1 MHILYQK
8 HSLRLFVE
16 PESVSQ
22 WTPCKFNTT
31 SWKKNWWYPCI
42 QFFAKM
48 KNWVPFRGL
57 RTRDSEIWEPSNVYA
72 WQSKILCTEIAPPP
86 PGYGARAKMEAKLV
100 SNFMEKVGVF
110 HLRTCRVHDF
120 QKKGVFLG
128 DMFSPSEKRGFHFY
142 TRVPYPGP
150 PSKSVHWNFAPPPF
164 PCTQFF
170 APPSLSHPSPGKFTP
185 TCSLPSLSLSS
196 L

>member
-1 MHILYQK
+1 MIPL
-8 HSLRLFVE
+8 HS
-16 PESVSQ
+16 
-22 WTPCKFNTT
+22 
-31 SWKKNWWYPCI
+31 
-42 QFFAKM
+42 
-48 KNWVPFRGL
+48 
-57 RTRDSEIWEPSNVYA
+57 
-72 WQSKILCTEIAPPP
+72 ILCKDEKLSSIQRASDQRLWDLRAFKCLCLTEQNSLHWNCPPP

-164 PCTQFF
+164 PCTQIF